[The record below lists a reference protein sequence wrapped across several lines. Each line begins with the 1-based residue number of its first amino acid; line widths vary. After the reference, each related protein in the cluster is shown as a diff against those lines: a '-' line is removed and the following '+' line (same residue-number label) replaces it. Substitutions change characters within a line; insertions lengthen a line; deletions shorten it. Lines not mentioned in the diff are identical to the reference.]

1 MMILL
6 VEMKKDPRWEGKKR
20 EGKRN
25 TSIEVTRNKD
35 VTFYVVSTSEITSH
49 LKSAG
54 Q

>member
-6 VEMKKDPRWEGKKR
+6 VEMKKDLRWEGKKR

-25 TSIEVTRNKD
+25 TSIEVTKNKD
-35 VTFYVVSTSEITSH
+35 VTFYVVSTSEIASH